1 MKMNKFIKT
10 AITMTS
16 FFLLVSC
23 GKKEEALPVAVPAP
37 APAADA
43 GTSTPVPEP
52 KVEFALSCVG
62 EKSSR
67 APASFVSLGD
77 KALLTI
83 FSYKYRYTAVLS
95 STTPEKYSYTITGKE
110 ESGNYVSESGKT
122 IELQRD
128 SLRLVYFYGGPQYG
142 GQGADGF
149 TCVKLDD
156 PVKALEVSNQLVA
169 NEAKKA
175 TDDAEKA
182 RIQEESAKQEQLK
195 RNKI

>member
-1 MKMNKFIKT
+1 MFKKFESIS
-10 AITMTS
+10 IS
-16 FFLLVSC
+16 LIISIFLVAC
-23 GKKEEALPVAVPAP
+23 GDKEAP
-37 APAADA
+37 AKQSSISETSKPAEA
-43 GTSTPVPEP
+43 SKPPEV
-52 KVEFALSCVG
+52 KVEFALNCVG

-67 APASFVSLGD
+67 TPASFVSLGD

-95 STTPEKYSYTITGKE
+95 SATPEKYSYTITGKE

-149 TCVKLDD
+149 TCVTLDD
-156 PVKALEVSNQLVA
+156 PAKALETSNQLVA

-175 TDDAEKA
+175 ADDAERA
-182 RIQEESAKQEQLK
+182 RIQEENAKQEQLK